1 MTFTQLLIGT
11 VIYTIIG
18 IIIFVGPTYLYEG
31 IKQIFK
37 DIINKD

>member
-31 IKQIFK
+31 IKQIVK
-37 DIINKD
+37 DVINKD

>member
-1 MTFTQLLIGT
+1 MTCIQLLIGT

-18 IIIFVGPTYLYEG
+18 VIIFIGPMYLYEG

>member
-1 MTFTQLLIGT
+1 MTCIQLLIGT

-31 IKQIFK
+31 IKQIVK